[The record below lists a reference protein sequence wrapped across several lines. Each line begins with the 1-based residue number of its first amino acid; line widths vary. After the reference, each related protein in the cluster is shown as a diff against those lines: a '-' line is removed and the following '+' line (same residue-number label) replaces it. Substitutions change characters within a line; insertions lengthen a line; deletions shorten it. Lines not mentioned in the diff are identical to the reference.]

1 MGALYIPALAASTSL
16 TVDAEL
22 QDGDLLQVE
31 IRDNETGA
39 VSTVELQLSDYTDNP
54 EIITIQAINADG
66 KASGSV
72 VITNPN
78 HTATVQEREETPP
91 PSVTESAVP
100 DNLQPFTPP
109 GTGTVVDNV
118 LEQNGK
124 EFFTVTTEAGNDF
137 FIIVDRHRNTDNV
150 YLLNAVTEQDLMA
163 LAQPGD
169 GTTQSGIP
177 DPPPPP
183 PMPESETEPTTEPKP
198 QDNGRGGNS
207 IFIIV
212 LAIAAVGGAGY
223 YFKVI
228 KPKQQGF
235 DNDDYE
241 SALDEDDDFEQG
253 GDDE

>member
-1 MGALYIPALAASTSL
+1 MGAFYVPALAASTSL

-39 VSTVELQLSDYTDNP
+39 VSNVELRLSNYADNP
-54 EIITIQAINADG
+54 ETITIQAINADG
-66 KASGSV
+66 EASGSI

-78 HTATVQEREETPP
+78 YTTTMPEVEETLLPP
-91 PSVTESAVP
+91 VTESAVP
-100 DNLQPFTPP
+100 DGLQPFTPQ
-109 GTGTVVDNV
+109 GTGTVVDNM

-124 EFFTVTTEAGNDF
+124 EFFTITTEAGNDF
-137 FIIVDRHRNTDNV
+137 FIVVDRHRNTDNV

-163 LAQPGD
+163 LAQPDD

-183 PMPESETEPTTEPKP
+183 MTAPETEPVETTEPVPEP
-198 QDNGRGGNS
+198 QDSGRGGSS

-212 LAIAAVGGAGY
+212 LAVAAVGGAGY
-223 YFKVI
+223 YFKVV
-228 KPKQQGF
+228 KPKQQ
-235 DNDDYE
+235 
-241 SALDEDDDFEQG
+241 LDDDHYDNER